1 MNSQVK
7 PGMFG
12 QFESPRIDDS
22 LRPGASF
29 VSALAGIWAHLN
41 RVTARRRARAALS
54 EFDDRMLRDIGI
66 TRMEIEHMVRYG
78 NSGRDSA

>member
-12 QFESPRIDDS
+12 QFETPRIDS
-22 LRPGASF
+22 VRPGASI
-29 VSALAGIWAHLN
+29 VSTLTAIWALLS
-41 RVTARRRARAALS
+41 RISARRRARAALS

-78 NSGRDSA
+78 NSGRDSD

>member
-1 MNSQVK
+1 MNTQFK

-12 QFESPRIDDS
+12 QFESPRIDES
-22 LRPGASF
+22 FRPGASV
-29 VSALAGIWAHLN
+29 VSALSGAWAALS
-41 RVTARRRARAALS
+41 RMSARRRARAALS

-78 NSGRDSA
+78 NSGRVSD

>member
-1 MNSQVK
+1 VW
-7 PGMFG
+7 
-12 QFESPRIDDS
+12 
-22 LRPGASF
+22 
-29 VSALAGIWAHLN
+29 ALAGLGAIFP
-41 RVTARRRARAALS
+41 RVPARGRARAALS

>member
-1 MNSQVK
+1 MTTQFK

-12 QFESPRIDDS
+12 QFESPRIDS
-22 LRPGASF
+22 GRVGTAF
-29 VSALAGIWAHLN
+29 VSTLAGFWTQLQ
-41 RVTARRRARAALS
+41 RVSARRRARAQLV

-78 NSGRDSA
+78 HRGRDSA